1 MVLTIQQIEQYE
13 CAFKL
18 FDKNGNG
25 KISAH
30 ELSAVL
36 KCLNHDASDHEIS
49 DMINE
54 VNGLETGEISLES
67 FLRLMESKLENI
79 DYEDELREAFR
90 VFDNNNSGYISSARL
105 KHVME
110 CLGEDITAKDAED
123 MIKEADVDKDG
134 LVNFED
140 FVKMMK
146 NN

>member
-1 MVLTIQQIEQYE
+1 MVLTIQQIEEYE
-13 CAFKL
+13 RAFKL

-25 KISAH
+25 KICAN
-30 ELSAVL
+30 ELSVVL
-36 KCLNHDASDHEIS
+36 KSLNHNASDHDIS

-54 VNGLETGEISLES
+54 VNGLESGEISFES
-67 FLRLMESKLENI
+67 FLSLMESKLENI
-79 DYEDELREAFR
+79 DLEEELREAFR

-110 CLGEDITAKDAED
+110 CLGEDVTAKDAED
-123 MIKEADVDKDG
+123 MIREADIDKDG

-146 NN
+146 ND

>member
-1 MVLTIQQIEQYE
+1 MVLTIQQIEEYK

-25 KISAH
+25 KISAN

-36 KCLNHDASDHEIS
+36 KCLNCDASDDEIS

-67 FLRLMESKLENI
+67 FLRLMESKLENV
-79 DYEDELREAFR
+79 DFEDELREAFR

-110 CLGEDITAKDAED
+110 CLGEDVTTKDAED
-123 MIKEADVDKDG
+123 MIREADIDKDG
-134 LVNFED
+134 IVNFED

-146 NN
+146 KN

>member
-1 MVLTIQQIEQYE
+1 MVFTIQQIEEYE
-13 CAFKL
+13 RAFKL

-25 KISAH
+25 KISAN
-30 ELSAVL
+30 ELSVVL
-36 KCLNHDASDHEIS
+36 KSLNHNVRDREVS

-54 VNGLETGEISLES
+54 VNGLETGEISFET
-67 FLRLMESKLENI
+67 FLSLMESKLENI
-79 DYEDELREAFR
+79 NLEEELREAFR

-110 CLGEDITAKDAED
+110 CLGEDVTAKDAED
-123 MIKEADVDKDG
+123 MIREADIDKDG

-146 NN
+146 ND

>member
-1 MVLTIQQIEQYE
+1 MVLTIQQIEEYK

-25 KISAH
+25 KISAN

-36 KCLNHDASDHEIS
+36 KCLNCDASDDEIS

-67 FLRLMESKLENI
+67 FLRLMESKLENV
-79 DYEDELREAFR
+79 DFEDELREAFR

-110 CLGEDITAKDAED
+110 CLGEDVTAKDAED
-123 MIKEADVDKDG
+123 MIREADVDKDG
-134 LVNFED
+134 IVNFED

-146 NN
+146 KN

>member
-1 MVLTIQQIEQYE
+1 MVLTIQQIEEYK

-25 KISAH
+25 KISAN

-36 KCLNHDASDHEIS
+36 KSLNCDASDDEIS

-67 FLRLMESKLENI
+67 FLRLMESKLENV
-79 DYEDELREAFR
+79 DFEDELREAFR

-110 CLGEDITAKDAED
+110 CLGEDVTAKDAED
-123 MIKEADVDKDG
+123 MIREADIDKDG
-134 LVNFED
+134 IVNFED

-146 NN
+146 KN